1 MCVCVSNFF
10 CYNERMHKRNFK
22 IKSSSLKNMEEV
34 IPNLILRFKQ
44 IFKMK
49 LKQ

>member
-1 MCVCVSNFF
+1 
-10 CYNERMHKRNFK
+10 
-22 IKSSSLKNMEEV
+22 MEEG

-49 LKQ
+49 LKNPDENKLLF

>member
-1 MCVCVSNFF
+1 
-10 CYNERMHKRNFK
+10 MHKRKFK
-22 IKSSSLKNMEEV
+22 SKSSRLKNVEEE

-49 LKQ
+49 

>member
-1 MCVCVSNFF
+1 
-10 CYNERMHKRNFK
+10 
-22 IKSSSLKNMEEV
+22 MEEG

-49 LKQ
+49 LKNPNENKVKL